1 MSDFVD
7 PSKRPLVVGAIVLAT
22 FMVAIEATIVAT
34 AMPRIVGELGGF
46 TYYSWVFSA
55 FLLAQSTTTMIY
67 GKLSDIFGR
76 KPILIVGILIFLL
89 GSALA
94 GFAWSMTSLIVFRL
108 VQGIGAGAI
117 QPVTTTVVG
126 DLYKLEER
134 AKVQGVLASVWAI
147 SAVVGPL
154 AGGLIVD
161 HLSWAWIFWINLPLG
176 VLTIAGFVLFLKE
189 KIEPRVVHID
199 YLGTVLFSVSIVSL
213 LFILTETDASAA
225 VLGGFGLLFLVSGVL
240 FLLQEGRAP
249 EPLISIALWSRRLI
263 ATSNAAT
270 LLAGM
275 ALIGLTTV
283 LPIYVQG
290 VLGRSS
296 LEAGFTLTMLIV
308 GWPWRW

>member
-134 AKVQGVLASVWAI
+134 AKVRACLPAS
-147 SAVVGPL
+147 
-154 AGGLIVD
+154 
-161 HLSWAWIFWINLPLG
+161 
-176 VLTIAGFVLFLKE
+176 
-189 KIEPRVVHID
+189 
-199 YLGTVLFSVSIVSL
+199 
-213 LFILTETDASAA
+213 
-225 VLGGFGLLFLVSGVL
+225 
-240 FLLQEGRAP
+240 GR
-249 EPLISIALWSRRLI
+249 SRLWSD
-263 ATSNAAT
+263 
-270 LLAGM
+270 LLPVGSSSIISPG
-275 ALIGLTTV
+275 LGSSGLTC
-283 LPIYVQG
+283 
-290 VLGRSS
+290 RS
-296 LEAGFTLTMLIV
+296 AC
-308 GWPWRW
+308 